1 MKKNNEFISLDDYTG
16 SNIEKAYN
24 PAPVFD
30 IEKSAHKD
38 HKYLKIENGKYIY
51 DHLKMTSK
59 DHIEASEF
67 HVKEKEKLDKEY
79 GIEHGGEDQLQHKLL
94 SEEHDKLSYKKE
106 SEERKKIK
114 AETEKQDDKTLNDKL
129 KKSSDSNLTAD
140 QHKNE
145 MKKHEE
151 KSYNYS
157 QKGNKDKAYEHQQL
171 ALHHKAM
178 MRDKIKPDREK
189 GMIQKSEAFN
199 TLIPKDFDDRIK

>member
-1 MKKNNEFISLDDYTG
+1 MKKNNEFISLGDYND

-38 HKYLKIENGKYIY
+38 HKYLKIEDGKYIY
-51 DHLKMTSK
+51 DYSKMTSK

-67 HVKEKEKLDKEY
+67 HKNEAERWKKGFKQTSSEVYKHEKLAK
-79 GIEHGGEDQLQHKLL
+79 
-94 SEEHDKLSYKKE
+94 EHDALSYKKE

-151 KSYNYS
+151 KFYNYS

-199 TLIPKDFDDRIK
+199 TLIPKDFDDKIK